1 MFSVKLESRTMSS
14 HINSVNVTKLF
25 LLNFVIF
32 IFSDFFNFHILP
44 FFTFFYFVKGLEIK
58 LKINEGAFEI
68 LDELLLMT
76 ESEQLFPIVSLLR
89 LLLVFGSVRDRYSS
103 DFMIIH
109 QILYKIGIPFEEA
122 LDDEEPEEKG
132 DGVQNDEEMEN
143 MNLMDIHL
151 LQFTAISA
159 VSHLYHGQG
168 VFVDIDSNLI
178 NLGINAL
185 RVRNANVRLSAAR
198 LLFNL
203 LCEMKRQYVLKEDER
218 EKLVAE
224 MKRICGTALKYSRTE
239 EHVPTVYRLL
249 CIIGMGCYFDDGQ
262 VAKAM
267 GLSAETM
274 KEWKGVHAECEEI
287 TALIGDLKS
296 LMI

>member
-1 MFSVKLESRTMSS
+1 
-14 HINSVNVTKLF
+14 
-25 LLNFVIF
+25 
-32 IFSDFFNFHILP
+32 
-44 FFTFFYFVKGLEIK
+44 
-58 LKINEGAFEI
+58 
-68 LDELLLMT
+68 MT

-103 DFMIIH
+103 DFMSIH

-168 VFVDIDSNLI
+168 ASVEIDSNFI

-185 RVRNANVRLSAAR
+185 RIHNANVRLAAAR
-198 LLFNL
+198 LLFNVF
-203 LCEMKRQYVLKEDER
+203 CEMKRQYFMKSKDEEEPKGKEE
-218 EKLVAE
+218 LVTNME
-224 MKRICGTALKYSRTE
+224 RICSVALKYSRTE
-239 EHVPTVYRLL
+239 VHVPTVYRLL
-249 CIIGMGCYFDDGQ
+249 CIVGMGCYFDDGTLT
-262 VAKAM
+262 KKM
-267 GLSAETM
+267 GLGTDTINQ
-274 KEWKGVHAECEEI
+274 WKGAHAECEEI
-287 TALIGDLKS
+287 NLLLGDLKA
-296 LMI
+296 MMG